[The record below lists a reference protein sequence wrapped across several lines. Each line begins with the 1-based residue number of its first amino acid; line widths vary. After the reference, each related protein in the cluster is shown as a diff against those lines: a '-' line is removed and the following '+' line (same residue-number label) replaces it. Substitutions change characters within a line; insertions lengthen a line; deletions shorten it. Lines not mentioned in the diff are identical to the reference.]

1 MISQPG
7 IDFIERHEGRVLR
20 AYRDP
25 VGIWTIGV
33 GFTNRSPTV
42 TRMLGKISAGLTIT
56 HEQCSKMLREVIA
69 ADFWP
74 AVEKG
79 LPGGKHYEQDAG
91 CSVAFN
97 CGPVALTWKW
107 ALAWRQGNKVLAAQ
121 LLQTTAVTAAGKRL
135 AGLVRRRLEES
146 ALLLTG
152 NYGATSIT
160 GQRGRVR
167 IVPGMTRQ
175 LTDEERA
182 YIVEWGGKLVS
193 LGFMP
198 AVIVDPRVIDVPRFT
213 AAVRAFQAGH
223 PHLTQDG
230 ICGPATEAQ
239 ITRALDAR
247 AKATKTAAGG
257 VAGGAVAEGAAQTG
271 IDPTATLS
279 PGMGLTVGGIILAVG
294 LGALA
299 WQYRGEIQ
307 HWFNKVRGRTV
318 E

>member
-1 MISQPG
+1 MISEQG
-7 IDFIERHEGRVLR
+7 LAFIERHEGRVLR

-33 GFTNRSPTV
+33 GFTNRSPAV
-42 TRMLGKISAGLTIT
+42 TRALGKIGAGLTIT
-56 HEQCSKMLREVIA
+56 REQCSAVLRAVIA
-69 ADFWP
+69 AEFWP
-74 AVEKG
+74 ATEKG
-79 LPGGKHYEQDAG
+79 LPGGKQFEQDAG

-97 CGPVALTWKW
+97 CGPGAFAWKW
-107 ALAWRQGNKVLAAQ
+107 AQAWRQGNKVLAAQ
-121 LLQTTAVTAAGKRL
+121 LLQTTAVTAGGKRL
-135 AGLVRRRLEES
+135 PGLVRRRQEES

-160 GQRGRVR
+160 GQSGRVR
-167 IVPGMTRQ
+167 IVPGMTRK
-175 LTDEERA
+175 LTMEEAA
-182 YIVEWGGKLVS
+182 YVIEWGGKLS
-193 LGFMP
+193 RLGFEP
-198 AVIVDPRVIDVPRFT
+198 PGGIHSAGDFVV
-213 AAVRAFQAGH
+213 AVRAFQAGH
-223 PHLTQDG
+223 PNLTQDG

-257 VAGGAVAEGAAQTG
+257 VAGGAAVEGAAQTG
-271 IDPTATLS
+271 IDPTASLS
-279 PGMGLTVGGIILAVG
+279 PGMGLAAGGSILAIG

>member
-1 MISQPG
+1 MISEPG
-7 IDFIERHEGRVLR
+7 LAFIERHEGRVLR

-33 GFTNRSPTV
+33 GFTNRSPAV
-42 TRMLGKISAGLTIT
+42 TRMLGKIGAGLRIT
-56 HEQCSKMLREVIA
+56 HEQCSAVLRAVIA
-69 ADFWP
+69 AEFWP
-74 AVEKG
+74 ATEKG
-79 LPGGKHYEQDAG
+79 MPGGKQHEQDAG
-91 CSVAFN
+91 CSTAFN
-97 CGPVALTWKW
+97 CGPGAFTWKW

-121 LLQTTAVTAAGKRL
+121 LLQTTAVTAGGKRL
-135 AGLVRRRLEES
+135 PGLVRRRQEES

-160 GQRGRVR
+160 GQQGRVK
-167 IVPGMTRQ
+167 IVPGMTRK
-175 LTDEERA
+175 LTAEERA
-182 YIVEWGGKLVS
+182 YILEWGNKLS
-193 LGFMP
+193 RLGFGP
-198 AVIVDPRVIDVPRFT
+198 EGIIETVIDFT
-213 AAVRAFQAGH
+213 DAVKAFQAGH

-279 PGMGLTVGGIILAVG
+279 PGMGLVVGGIILAVG
-294 LGALA
+294 IVALA
-299 WQYRGEIQ
+299 WQHREEIQ
-307 HWFNKVRGRTV
+307 HWWNKAHGRTV

>member
-42 TRMLGKISAGLTIT
+42 TRMLGKIGAGLRIT
-56 HEQCSKMLREVIA
+56 HEQCSRVLREVIA
-69 ADFWP
+69 VDFWP

-79 LPGGKHYEQDAG
+79 LPGGKQHEKDAG

-97 CGPVALTWKW
+97 CGPAALTWKW
-107 ALAWRQGNKVLAAQ
+107 AQAWRAGNKVLAAQ

-152 NYGATSIT
+152 VYT
-160 GQRGRVR
+160 GHSLNGQSGRVR
-167 IVPGMTRQ
+167 IVPGMTRR
-175 LTDEERA
+175 LTEEERA
-182 YIVEWGGKLVS
+182 YILEWGNKLS
-193 LGFMP
+193 RLGFGP
-198 AVIVDPRVIDVPRFT
+198 EGIIETSIDFVEAVK
-213 AAVRAFQAGH
+213 AFQASH

-239 ITRALDAR
+239 IIRALDAR
-247 AKATKTAAGG
+247 AKATKTATGG
-257 VAGGAVAEGAAQTG
+257 LAGGAVAEGAAQAG

-279 PGMGLTVGGIILAVG
+279 PGAGLWIGGALLAFG

-307 HWFNKVRGRTV
+307 HGFNRLTGRVV

>member
-1 MISQPG
+1 MASISEPG
-7 IDFIERHEGRVLR
+7 LAFIERHEGRVLR

-33 GFTNRSPTV
+33 GFTNRSPAV
-42 TRMLGKISAGLTIT
+42 TRMLGKIGAGLRIT
-56 HEQCSKMLREVIA
+56 HEQCTRVLREVIA
-69 ADFWP
+69 AEFWP
-74 AVEKG
+74 ATEKG
-79 LPGGKHYEQDAG
+79 LPGGRSFEQDAG

-97 CGPVALTWKW
+97 CGPGAFAWKW
-107 ALAWRQGNKVLAAQ
+107 AQAWRQGNKVLAAQ

-135 AGLVRRRLEES
+135 PGLVRRRQEES
-146 ALLLTG
+146 ALLLAG
-152 NYGATSIT
+152 NYGASSIT
-160 GQRGRVR
+160 GQRGRVK
-167 IVPGMTRQ
+167 IVPGMTRT
-175 LTDEERA
+175 LTAEELD
-182 YIVEWGGKLVS
+182 YISEWSDKLAR
-193 LGFMP
+193 LGFDWPKGLGVP
-198 AVIVDPRVIDVPRFT
+198 AGFV

-271 IDPTATLS
+271 IDPTAALS